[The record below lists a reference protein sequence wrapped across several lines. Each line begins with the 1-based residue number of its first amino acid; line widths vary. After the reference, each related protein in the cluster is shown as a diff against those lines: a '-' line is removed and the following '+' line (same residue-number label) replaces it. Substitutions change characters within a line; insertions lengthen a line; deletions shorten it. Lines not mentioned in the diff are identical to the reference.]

1 MMVNPGNNYDIHIE
15 CEECEGFGK
24 LENNIGGID
33 NNGPWQ
39 ENVEEHCYKC
49 DGEGLVYI
57 GRENFEDVSE
67 LKSEYP
73 HSFAKNMETGEWV

>member
-1 MMVNPGNNYDIHIE
+1 MMYDIYIE

-24 LENNIGGID
+24 LENTIGGVD

>member
-1 MMVNPGNNYDIHIE
+1 MRNLGNSYDIHIE
-15 CEECEGFGK
+15 CEECGGSGK
-24 LENNIGGID
+24 LENTIGGID

>member
-1 MMVNPGNNYDIHIE
+1 MYDIYIE

-24 LENNIGGID
+24 LENTIGGVD
-33 NNGPWQ
+33 NNGPWL

-57 GRENFEDVSE
+57 GRENFEDDSE